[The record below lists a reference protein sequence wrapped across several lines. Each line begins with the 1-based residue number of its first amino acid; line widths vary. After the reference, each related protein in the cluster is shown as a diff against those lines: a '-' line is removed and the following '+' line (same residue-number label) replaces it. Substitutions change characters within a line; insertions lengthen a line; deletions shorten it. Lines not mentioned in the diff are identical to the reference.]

1 MKQSEAA
8 AFWPLIKAWS
18 EGKTL
23 QISRGGTNGVWDDL
37 DFAPNFNSPPEAY
50 RIKPEP
56 IVRYATM
63 YDNMRS
69 VGGSYATEAQAV
81 QWVKAVG
88 ADGKV
93 VRLVQDLDYVPPT
106 S

>member
-8 AFWPLIKAWS
+8 AFLPLIKAWS

-23 QISRGGTNGVWDDL
+23 QVKQIGGTWGDI
-37 DFAPNFNSPPEAY
+37 DFNASLTSSPDTY

-63 YDNMRS
+63 YDNMRNM
-69 VGGSYATEAQAV
+69 GGCYTTEDAALM
-81 QWVKAVG
+81 W
-88 ADGKV
+88 ADSTSGGKV
-93 VRLVQDLDYVPPT
+93 IRLIQDLDYVPPA

>member
-8 AFWPLIKAWS
+8 AFFPLIKAWS
-18 EGKTL
+18 EGKEL
-23 QISRGGTNGVWDDL
+23 QMLTDGVWYKATTPSFVL
-37 DFAPNFNSPPEAY
+37 PPEKY

-63 YDNMRS
+63 YDNMRNM
-69 VGGSYATEAQAV
+69 GGCYTTEDAALM
-81 QWVKAVG
+81 W
-88 ADGKV
+88 ADSTSGGKV
-93 VRLVQDLDYVPPT
+93 IRLIQDLDYVPPA

>member
-8 AFWPLIKAWS
+8 AFLPLIKAWS

-23 QISRGGTNGVWDDL
+23 QYFTGGKWVDAIYPSFIWPAADR
-37 DFAPNFNSPPEAY
+37 Y

-63 YDNMRS
+63 YDNMRNM
-69 VGGSYATEAQAV
+69 GGCYTTEDAALM
-81 QWVKAVG
+81 W
-88 ADGKV
+88 ADSTSGGKV
-93 VRLVQDLDYVPPT
+93 IRLIQDLDYVPPA